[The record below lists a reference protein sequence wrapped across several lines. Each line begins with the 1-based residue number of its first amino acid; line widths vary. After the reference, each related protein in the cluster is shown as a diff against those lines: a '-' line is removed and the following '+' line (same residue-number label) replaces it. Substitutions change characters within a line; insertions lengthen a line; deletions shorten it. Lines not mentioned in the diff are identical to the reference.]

1 MDYKNESNGLKLCDY
16 VTLNLEKSDDYENN
30 VTDIYPWFI
39 PNSAYYS
46 DRRSQVATV
55 EIIAGLLRSSETSG
69 VDDNLLITYEKGGF
83 NHYTT
88 DNERPV
94 IGYCTAKDPIIK
106 GTGELLVN
114 ARPQEIRLKITT
126 LNRVPASG
134 ELTGSITLKF
144 KYYNSIQSSAQLHGE
159 YTPIISL

>member
-1 MDYKNESNGLKLCDY
+1 MCNKNESNGLKLCDY

-69 VDDNLLITYEKGGF
+69 VDDDLLITYEKGGF

-114 ARPQEIRLKITT
+114 ARPQEIRLKITA
-126 LNRVPASG
+126 LDGILAAG
-134 ELTGSITLKF
+134 DLTGAVTLKF